1 MRNTWGHKG
10 DGEMLGLCS
19 GELRSRAGMAGVG
32 LASFLVLVWIGAGIG
47 QAWWTPPTASATPSL
62 GDGVVSGVFVTGAGC
77 AAMVTWRKHAG
88 RVAGWVVAT
97 GALVAAQALMVTLV
111 ALQSTPPRSPAVQWL
126 LLGVVVAGAVAV
138 VGPLAGVRRVRH
150 VIDDTFVIGLGM
162 GLVAAGHLLL
172 QFPRTH
178 PPTTLVMVTVGTL
191 IATHLVVVAH
201 VLGQRAVPRSMAAL
215 LAVTALVVALGQ
227 LVPPAGLAGTA
238 VDGALWVA
246 RTAIGAGWIA
256 VAWSGLRRTL
266 EEERRRIDSVERV
279 LVDATRD
286 QRERLH
292 ELRSAVAGLVSGSQL
307 LDREDLPAETRLR
320 LWTSLRRELDR
331 MERMLSGE
339 VAAASDLDLDEALE
353 VILDVQRL
361 KGRQVELRSSGDVV
375 RARFDALAEVVNVLM
390 DNAVKHGG
398 TDSSVVEVVRRD
410 EDTVDITITDFG
422 RGIPRDKRAQIFQWG
437 GRASAAPGEGIGLH
451 MAQRLMTEDGG
462 SLSLAEREGDGSSF
476 VISLPAARRSPENDL
491 VMGGGHGRRRQG

>member
-1 MRNTWGHKG
+1 
-10 DGEMLGLCS
+10 
-19 GELRSRAGMAGVG
+19 MA
-32 LASFLVLVWIGAGIG
+32 LASFLALVWIGAGSSQG
-47 QAWWTPPTASATPSL
+47 WWTPPAASAVPSL
-62 GDGVVSGVFVTGAGC
+62 GDGLVSGIFVAGAGC
-77 AAMVTWRKHAG
+77 AAMVGWRRHA
-88 RVAGWVVAT
+88 RSAAGWVVAT
-97 GALVAAQALMVTLV
+97 GVLVAGQSLLVTLI
-111 ALQSTPPRSPAVQWL
+111 ALQSTPPRSSAVQWL
-126 LLGVVVAGAVAV
+126 VLAVVAAGAAAV
-138 VGPLAGVRRVRH
+138 VGPLATTRRAGSV
-150 VIDDTFVIGLGM
+150 VDDTLVIGVGM

-172 QFPRTH
+172 QFPRTQ
-178 PPTTLVMVTVGTL
+178 PPTPLITVVCGALVATHAVVTVL
-191 IATHLVVVAH
+191 VLRQRSVDRRLAVLLAATTVVV
-201 VLGQRAVPRSMAAL
+201 G
-215 LAVTALVVALGQ
+215 LGQ
-227 LVPPAGLAGTA
+227 LVPPLGLSGTA
-238 VDGALWVA
+238 ADSLLWLA
-246 RTAIGAGWIA
+246 RTGLGAAWLAAGWC
-256 VAWSGLRRTL
+256 VLRRAM
-266 EEERRRIDSVERV
+266 EDERRRIDSVERV

-307 LDREDLPAETRLR
+307 LDREDLSAEMRIR

-339 VAAASDLDLDEALE
+339 VAAATDLRLDEALE

-410 EDTVDITITDFG
+410 EETVDITITDFG
-422 RGIPRDKRAQIFQWG
+422 RGIPKEKRAQIFEWG

-451 MAQRLMTEDGG
+451 VAKRLMTEDGG
-462 SLSLAEREGDGSSF
+462 SLALAEREGTGSSF

-491 VMGGGHGRRRQG
+491 TMEGSHGWRRSG